1 MTPIEMA
8 LTKLLTTVSQTGLNL
23 ATPKPV
29 KKENKQLSFNKHED
43 ENETIDEKEKVKS
56 RTHERLKKFN
66 KETLDIAEK
75 SLRQLITAQNTSTR
89 TLQIADTRKK
99 RKRSKKKSKR

>member
-8 LTKLLTTVSQTGLNL
+8 LTKLLTTVSKTGLNL
-23 ATPKPV
+23 TTPKPV
-29 KKENKQLSFNKHED
+29 KKENKQLSFNKHKD
-43 ENETIDEKEKVKS
+43 ETTEEKEKVKS

-99 RKRSKKKSKR
+99 RKRSKKKNKR